1 MIIFIIII
9 AILYAIIAYT
19 HPWIDKFKDY
29 RDKEHIFLWYTN
41 YKGERK
47 CFKFK

>member
-29 RDKEHIFLWYTN
+29 RDKEHTFLWYTN

-47 CFKFK
+47 YFKFK